1 MKKILLIIMIYLG
14 LSTSII
20 SQNGNPGLN
29 ASSESQGIN
38 SEALQNITGF
48 ITNEIIKDQI
58 VGVELLIIKNGYAI
72 LHEAFGWNDK
82 EDSTLMKVN
91 SIFNI
96 RSMTKT
102 FTGAG
107 IQILIEN
114 GKLRLDDKASEYLP
128 GFINPKSK
136 EITIEQLLTHRSG
149 LPLSIMKDFSEF
161 GSLIELANAI
171 GEVGPEIEPN
181 KKFSYSDSGADVL
194 GAIIEVVTK
203 MPLNEFLYKSIL
215 EPLKMYDTYPITKKT
230 DLRNSRVVSSYG
242 GTTGNWSKFWKY
254 DEEPIYPFTLGA
266 QSYFST
272 PMDYSKFLQMLSD
285 KDNLNAQTDVLTAN
299 SIKRILK
306 PVDEFVIPRM
316 ELKYQTGFPN
326 HVVYHGQMSMLFI
339 NNENDSGNKPLI
351 FGYGGSDGTFG
362 WACPE
367 KDLIVLYFTQ
377 SRNFGKI
384 NPFLE
389 FEKVVYK
396 NLIDTTW
403 EEKAQIIPEKYQTFV
418 GCYIA
423 DHGDFKDMEFK
434 IVVQNNNLAIDI
446 PGQGIF
452 GFNDPDDDGL
462 WPLMISNQF
471 YVQFISNEVGKTK
484 EMLIYQET
492 PLIKTADDSKEL
504 VKNGKYLGS
513 YYLAALNKN
522 IKIIIKNNKLAI
534 QFSENSV
541 IELNEPEK
549 DNRWYFKDSHNKYIY
564 FITNETGKIE
574 SFNLVTIE
582 ELQKNE

>member
-1 MKKILLIIMIYLG
+1 MKKILLILLIYLG

-20 SQNGNPGLN
+20 SQNGNPALF

-38 SEALQNITGF
+38 SAALQNITEF
-48 ITNEIIKDQI
+48 INDEIIKDRI
-58 VGVELLIIKNGYAI
+58 VGAELLIIKNGYAI

-82 EDSTLMKVN
+82 EDSTLMTLN

-107 IQILIEN
+107 IQILIDN

-128 GFINPKSK
+128 GFNNPKSK

-149 LPLSIMKDFSEF
+149 LPLSIIQDFNEYS
-161 GSLIELANAI
+161 SLIELATAI

-181 KKFSYSDSGADVL
+181 TKFKYSDSGADVL
-194 GAIIEVVTK
+194 GAIIEVVAK

-230 DLRNSRVVSSYG
+230 DLRNSRVACSYG

-272 PMDYSKFLQMLSD
+272 PMDYSKFLNLLSD

-299 SIKRILK
+299 SVNRILK
-306 PVDEFVIPRM
+306 PVSEFLIPGM

-326 HVVYHGQMSMLFI
+326 YVVFHGQMSMLFI
-339 NNENDSGNKPLI
+339 NNKNNSDNKYLI
-351 FGYGGSDGTFG
+351 FGYGGSDGTFA
-362 WACPE
+362 WACPD
-367 KDLIVLYFTQ
+367 KDLMILYFTQ
-377 SRNFGKI
+377 SRNFGKV

-396 NLIDTTW
+396 SLIDTTW
-403 EEKAQIIPEKYQTFV
+403 KEKVQVIPEKYQPYV

-423 DHGDFKDMEFK
+423 DQGDFKDMEIK

-446 PGQGIF
+446 SGQGILA
-452 GFNDPDDDGL
+452 FNDPDDDGL
-462 WPLMISNQF
+462 WPLMISNKF
-471 YVQFISNEVGKTK
+471 YVQFMSKENGKIE
-484 EMLIYQET
+484 EMLIYQEI
-492 PLIKTADDSKEL
+492 PLIKTSDDSISL
-504 VKNGKYLGS
+504 AKNRKYFGS
-513 YYLAALNKN
+513 YYLVTLDKN
-522 IKIIIKNNKLAI
+522 IKIIAKNNKLAI
-534 QFSENSV
+534 QISENNI
-541 IELNEPEK
+541 IELKTPDE
-549 DNRWYFKDSHNKYIY
+549 DNRWYFKDNHNKYIY
-564 FITNETGKIE
+564 FITNESGKIE
-574 SFNLVTIE
+574 SLNLITIA
-582 ELQKNE
+582 ELQKNG

>member
-1 MKKILLIIMIYLG
+1 MKKILLIIIIYLG
-14 LSTSII
+14 FSTSII
-20 SQNGNPGLN
+20 SQNGNTRINTSLKN
-29 ASSESQGIN
+29 QGIN
-38 SEALQNITGF
+38 SEALQNITDY
-48 ITNEIIKDQI
+48 ISDEIIKDQI
-58 VGVELLIIKNGYAI
+58 VGAELLIIKNGYTI

-82 EDSTLMKVN
+82 EDSTLMIVN

-107 IQILIEN
+107 IQIVIDN
-114 GKLRLDDKASEYLP
+114 GKLKLDDKASEYLP
-128 GFINPKSK
+128 GFNNPQSK

-149 LPLSIMKDFSEF
+149 LPLSIIKDFNEF
-161 GSLIELANAI
+161 TSLIELANVI
-171 GEVGPEIEPN
+171 GEVGHEIEPN
-181 KKFSYSDSGADVL
+181 TKFTYSDSGADVL

-203 MPLNEFLYKSIL
+203 MPLNEFLYKSIF

-230 DLRNSRVVSSYG
+230 DLRSSRVVSSYG

-254 DEEPIYPFTLGA
+254 EEEPFYPFTLGA

-272 PMDYSKFLQMLSD
+272 PMDYSKFLQILLD
-285 KDNLNAQTDVLTAN
+285 KDNLNTQTDVLTAN

-306 PVDEFVIPRM
+306 PVDEFIIPGM
-316 ELKYQTGFPN
+316 ELKYQTGFLN
-326 HVVYHGQMSMLFI
+326 YIVFHGQMSILFI
-339 NNENDSGNKPLI
+339 NNENDSGSKPLI
-351 FGYGGSDGTFG
+351 FGYGGSDGTFA

-367 KDLIVLYFTQ
+367 KDLIILYFTQ
-377 SRNFGKI
+377 SRNFGKL

-389 FEKVVYK
+389 FEKVIYK
-396 NLIDTTW
+396 NLIDTIW
-403 EEKAQIIPEKYQTFV
+403 KEKAQIIPEKYQPYV
-418 GCYIA
+418 GCFTT

-446 PGQGIF
+446 PGQGILEF
-452 GFNDPDDDGL
+452 SSPTDDGL
-462 WPLMISNQF
+462 WPLIVSNQF
-471 YVQFISNEVGKTK
+471 YVQFISNEIGKIK
-484 EMLIYQET
+484 KMLIYQET

-522 IKIIIKNNKLAI
+522 IKIITKNDKPAI
-534 QFSENSV
+534 QFSENNV
-541 IELNEPEK
+541 IELNKPDE

-564 FITNETGKIE
+564 FISNETGKIE
-574 SFNLVTIE
+574 SLNLVTIE